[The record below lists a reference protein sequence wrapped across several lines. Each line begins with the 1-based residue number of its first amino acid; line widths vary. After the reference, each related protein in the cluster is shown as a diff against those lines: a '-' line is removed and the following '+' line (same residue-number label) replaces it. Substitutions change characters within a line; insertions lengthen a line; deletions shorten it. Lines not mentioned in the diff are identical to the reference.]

1 MKPLRKKVVIID
13 REARKERRMDDKEIV
28 RLFWQRDE
36 RAVTETSVKY
46 GRLCGKI
53 ACGILGNPQDGEEIV
68 NHAYM
73 RLWETIPPKNPEPF
87 MPYLAK
93 IVRNLALNRYK
104 AEHTQKRFSGEYAV
118 SLDELDECV
127 PDKKGEESSAAEIRD
142 CLNAFLERQKPEV
155 RSVFVMRYFFC
166 ESVEEISK
174 TGFSEGKLKSL
185 LFRTRNKLKSYLE
198 SEGIFI

>member
-1 MKPLRKKVVIID
+1 
-13 REARKERRMDDKEIV
+13 MDDKEIV
-28 RLFWQRDE
+28 RLFWQRSE
-36 RAVTETSVKY
+36 RAISETSVKY
-46 GRLCGKI
+46 GKLCGKI

-104 AEHTQKRFSGEYAV
+104 AEHTQKRFSGEFDL
-118 SLDELDECV
+118 SLDEIDECV
-127 PDKKGEESSAAEIRD
+127 PDRKGAQSGAEEIRD

-166 ESVEEISK
+166 ESLEDIAKK
-174 TGFSEGKLKSL
+174 TGYSVGKLKSI
-185 LFRTRNKLKSYLE
+185 LFRTRNKLRNFLE
-198 SEGIFI
+198 SEGISI